1 MASSSQ
7 PSEKLKI
14 KQEDGRDVRANKP
27 PVPENKNALHKKP
40 AEGVQRIKGQEQDE
54 CSPKALLCV
63 FGGELQA
70 GRRTINK
77 IHKESSSGKEE
88 LGPVNNL
95 GEFSTVSKSR
105 RREIRKPSHPL
116 ETAPQEDNMSV
127 KQDNKEPCWA
137 GGHVPV
143 MSGSGGKASRSK
155 DEKNMQQA
163 PNNEKTVTKTSG
175 DSVEEDSKPMLDSKQ
190 SYKLSK
196 PEYELEPQQ
205 ISNVKKTVAETGNKA
220 TYSTRELSKTVITS
234 KYVHTGS
241 RYQNELY
248 QGSNDSHLPVKEKT
262 DVQQNKMFWKEN
274 YGPKHRFKSSCS
286 QIGEHKNIQ
295 VSPTQLS
302 KTSNWNTLA
311 SQSKK
316 QYWKSEAHW
325 RLVSGDSKYEGK
337 ETKQNNNDRKPF
349 VNSFRTGTKQKNI
362 AKDKC
367 IPATLSNA
375 QSEAAEKFV
384 NFQKTA
390 IAEPTREPVF
400 TDDSETDQK
409 CTEHKKE
416 FPSENDRS
424 NMEDGGPLVTYSQ
437 EDSIRNHKLSEMME
451 MSASTMEFVTYP
463 PHFYNQKMNDYAKH
477 RTSNPKPT
485 HCFTRSTG
493 NISYSNNLY
502 DVSLER
508 RTNAARDKKPS
519 VERVQDK
526 TWSYGSLQ
534 DYKWGKRLQNMGRG
548 TYVPIFSSSFKSDSF
563 TKQFTNCI
571 SQDVPM
577 NFPKYLE
584 DGFIDTH
591 CHLDMLYSKTSFRG
605 TFSEFRKRYSSTFPK
620 EFQGCIADF
629 CDPRSLRNNLWEYLL
644 KEDMVWGAFGCHP
657 HFASYY
663 TDHHE
668 RNLMQAMRHPKSIA
682 FGEIGLDYSYKCHT
696 EIPKQHEV
704 FERQLNLAVSLRKP
718 LVIHCRD
725 ADGDLLEIMK
735 KCVPKDYK
743 IHRHCFTGRYS
754 VIEPFLDYFPN
765 LMVGFTALMS
775 YPSANEARDSVRKI
789 PLNRIVVETDAPYFL
804 PRQVPKCVSQFSH
817 PGLALHTVK
826 EIACL
831 KEMSLPATLAVL
843 RQNTN
848 KIYDL

>member
-54 CSPKALLCV
+54 GSPKALLCV

-70 GRRTINK
+70 ERTINK

-105 RREIRKPSHPL
+105 RGEIRKPSHPL

-127 KQDNKEPCWA
+127 KQDNKELCWA

-205 ISNVKKTVAETGNKA
+205 ISNVKKTVTETGNKA
-220 TYSTRELSKTVITS
+220 IYSTRELSKTVITS
-234 KYVHTGS
+234 KYVHSGS
-241 RYQNELY
+241 
-248 QGSNDSHLPVKEKT
+248 
-262 DVQQNKMFWKEN
+262 
-274 YGPKHRFKSSCS
+274 
-286 QIGEHKNIQ
+286 
-295 VSPTQLS
+295 
-302 KTSNWNTLA
+302 

-349 VNSFRTGTKQKNI
+349 ANNFRTGTKQKNI

-384 NFQKTA
+384 FQKTA

-508 RTNAARDKKPS
+508 RTNAAKDKKPS

-534 DYKWGKRLQNMGRG
+534 DYKWGKRPQNMGRG

-571 SQDVPM
+571 GQDVPM

-629 CDPRSLRNNLWEYLL
+629 CDPRTLKNNLWEDLL

-682 FGEIGLDYSYKCHT
+682 FGEIGLDYSYKCRT

-743 IHRHCFTGRYS
+743 IHRHCFTGCYS

-775 YPSANEARDSVRKI
+775 YPSANEVRDSVRKI

-831 KEMSLPATLAVL
+831 KEMSLSATLAVL

-848 KIYDL
+848 KMYDL